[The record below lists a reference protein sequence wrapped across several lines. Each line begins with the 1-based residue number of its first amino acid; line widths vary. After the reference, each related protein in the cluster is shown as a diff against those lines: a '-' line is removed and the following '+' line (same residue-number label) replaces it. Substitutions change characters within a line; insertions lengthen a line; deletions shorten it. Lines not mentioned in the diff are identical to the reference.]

1 MLLGIY
7 PPGANNY
14 VLTDE
19 QKANAIPPIENFDFT
34 PWINEMGNE
43 ALPH

>member
-7 PPGANNY
+7 PPGQNNY
-14 VLTDE
+14 TITDD
-19 QKANAIPPIENFDFT
+19 QKERAVPPIQGFNFT

-43 ALPH
+43 ALPY